1 MVIVKTIV
9 DFLFQFLS
17 YMYAF
22 NKIHFWFD
30 LLEHFWFI
38 VYLLFQVSIFKN
50 LKTTLDSHF
59 FGKKFVKVTV
69 LQKKL

>member
-30 LLEHFWFI
+30 LLEHFWLTFCSQEI
-38 VYLLFQVSIFKN
+38 TKIYSHAMLVKN
-50 LKTTLDSHF
+50 SWKQSF
-59 FGKKFVKVTV
+59 Y
-69 LQKKL
+69 QQSY